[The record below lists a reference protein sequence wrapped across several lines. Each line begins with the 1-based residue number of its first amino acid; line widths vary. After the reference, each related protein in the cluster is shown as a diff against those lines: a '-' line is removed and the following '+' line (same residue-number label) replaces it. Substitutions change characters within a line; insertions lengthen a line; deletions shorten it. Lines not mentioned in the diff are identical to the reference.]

1 MTGKRVAASHAEVGH
16 RAEGV
21 AAARVAADPVADA
34 AALRTLLL
42 DIAQTPAPTGSEGER
57 AALVLRLWREAGLDA
72 RLDAVGNVVALV
84 APSLEEAPS
93 PEGASSSDGVTSSD
107 DEPSRPGGHAEDSG
121 AARTPTVVVAAHLD
135 SVFGPDVDVRVVKG
149 HERWS
154 GPGIGDNA
162 ASLAVLTRYLQTR
175 GLPGRSRRPRLV
187 VVATV
192 GEEGLGDLR
201 GAKHLVAE
209 LGRGADAFVAFD
221 GGLGSITDAAVGS
234 ARYEAR
240 FTAPGG
246 HSWGDYGAASAVHAA
261 GEAIAALR
269 RVTVPSGPRS
279 SLNVGQVWGG
289 TSVNAIA
296 ERAGFN
302 LDLRSLD
309 AATLAALEAAAL
321 AAVRAA
327 AKAAGASV
335 ELVQVGARQAGR
347 SDSERLVV
355 AARAAYA
362 EVGVTHRTSA
372 ASTDANPA
380 MAAGIPA
387 IAFGGYRGGN
397 AHRLDEWLEPASL
410 SVGLAALSGLLARLA

>member
-1 MTGKRVAASHAEVGH
+1 MTGKPGAQATDAAPYACAASGAYADGTS
-16 RAEGV
+16 GV
-21 AAARVAADPVADA
+21 AADGGGGATAAPAADA
-34 AALRTLLL
+34 AALRALLL

-72 RLDAVGNVVALV
+72 RLDAVGNVVADV
-84 APSLEEAPS
+84 A
-93 PEGASSSDGVTSSD
+93 ASSDTSAG
-107 DEPSRPGGHAEDSG
+107 P
-121 AARTPTVVVAAHLD
+121 PTVILAAHLD
-135 SVFGPDVDVRVVKG
+135 SVFGPDVDVSVTQG
-149 HERWS
+149 DERWC

-175 GLPGRSRRPRLV
+175 GLPGRACRPRLV
-187 VVATV
+187 VAATV

-209 LGRGADAFVAFD
+209 FGSGADAFIAFD

-261 GEAIAALR
+261 GEAIGALR
-269 RVTVPSGPRS
+269 RVKVLNTPRS

-309 AATLAALEAAAL
+309 AATLAELEAVAL
-321 AAVRAA
+321 TAVRAA
-327 AKAAGASV
+327 ARAAGAAV

-347 SDSERLVV
+347 SDNERLVL

-362 EVGVTHRTSA
+362 EVGVAQRTAA

-410 SVGLAALSGLLARLA
+410 GVGLAALTGLLARLA

>member
-1 MTGKRVAASHAEVGH
+1 MPPHAEVGH
-16 RAEGV
+16 RADG
-21 AAARVAADPVADA
+21 AADVGARVAADPAADA

-42 DIAQTPAPTGSEGER
+42 TIAQTPAPTGSEGDR
-57 AALVLRLWREAGLDA
+57 AALVMRLWREAGLDA
-72 RLDAVGNVVALV
+72 RLDAVGNVVAHV
-84 APSLEEAPS
+84 P
-93 PEGASSSDGVTSSD
+93 
-107 DEPSRPGGHAEDSG
+107 PSRPGGRAEGQG
-121 AARTPTVVVAAHLD
+121 AARVPTVAVAAHLD
-135 SVFGPDVDVRVVKG
+135 SVFGPDVDVSVIQG

-175 GLPGRSRRPRLV
+175 DLPGRSDRPHLV
-187 VVATV
+187 VAATV

-221 GGLGSITDAAVGS
+221 GGLGSITDTAVGS

-269 RVTVPSGPRS
+269 RVRVPTAPRS

-327 AKAAGASV
+327 AKAAGAGV

-347 SDSERLVV
+347 SDNERLVA

-362 EVGVTHRTSA
+362 EVGVTHKTSA

-380 MAAGIPA
+380 MAAGVPA

-410 SVGLAALSGLLARLA
+410 SAGLAALSSLLARLA

>member
-1 MTGKRVAASHAEVGH
+1 MTKRPGAQGASARGK
-16 RAEGV
+16 
-21 AAARVAADPVADA
+21 ADA
-34 AALRTLLL
+34 VEDVRVLGALLL

-57 AALVLRLWREAGLDA
+57 AALVLRLWRAAGLEA
-72 RLDAVGNVVALV
+72 RLDAVGNVVAEV
-84 APSLEEAPS
+84 PA
-93 PEGASSSDGVTSSD
+93 
-107 DEPSRPGGHAEDSG
+107 SG
-121 AARTPTVVVAAHLD
+121 AATRPRSAGVARTVVLAAHLD
-135 SVFGPDVDVRVVKG
+135 SVFGPEVDVSVKRG
-149 HERWS
+149 EERWS

-175 GLPGRSRRPRLV
+175 DQPGRSVRPRLV
-187 VVATV
+187 VAATV

-201 GAKHLVAE
+201 GAKHLVAG
-209 LGRGADAFVAFD
+209 LGREADAFIAFD
-221 GGLGSITDAAVGS
+221 GVLGSITDAAVGS
-234 ARYEAR
+234 TRYEAR

-261 GEAIAALR
+261 GEAIVALR
-269 RVTVPSGPRS
+269 RVPVPSVPRS

-309 AATLAALEAAAL
+309 AAALVGLEEAAL

-327 AKAAGASV
+327 AKATGAQV
-335 ELVQVGARQAGR
+335 ELVRVGARQAGR
-347 SDSERLVV
+347 SANAWLVA
-355 AARAAYA
+355 AARAAYDD
-362 EVGVTHRTSA
+362 VGVTSRASA

-387 IAFGGYRGGN
+387 VAFGGYRGGN

-410 SVGLAALSGLLARLA
+410 TVGLAALTGLLARLAYPTA